1 MTQKLRDIV
10 TGFYGNEWYLAH
22 KRDIDFELNHLELHD
37 MDEYVLMLHNKGIR
51 IDHNEHNSNILY
63 LLDITSKEPLER
75 IECVGGAFPDID
87 WDTEQHRRV
96 EVFDYLKE
104 KYGSGFAHIGT
115 FSTFKTKNL
124 FKDCLRI
131 FDIPFEES
139 NKISKLLPDNPT
151 DERNIKECLES
162 IPEFKRVYDENQVI
176 HNAIDFAV
184 HMQSKGAIRQTG
196 VHACLSSHTQ
206 LLTTN
211 GFIPIKD
218 LSSIESFEII
228 NAHGVHSAKAFISG
242 QKEVFKLEIAS
253 SKYSNK
259 KIFEHLTFDHKVL
272 TEDGWFNGTD
282 LLGKFLKAGCPTF
295 SLFHEFLGW
304 SWNDG
309 NYNSTYNRGHAYFTP
324 KQDKTAID
332 RFQQF
337 LQSQC
342 ARLDRWSIKS
352 HIVEEV
358 LSKHPEAVLH
368 TSEKLPPLDLSNEES
383 RSFLKGFF
391 SANCSVQ
398 RGGIRLKITSFEM
411 IKFISETLFLFNIDN
426 SVQKIKGKIC
436 NFPNGEYQCKDSYQ
450 LEIGPQAS
458 YNFLNEIGLIQE
470 YKIDKIHKVEVLSVT
485 SCGIQTVYDFTVDT
499 ADEACKNGI
508 TPTCVV
514 HNCGVILSD
523 NPLDDLIPLWSSQDA
538 PVAMFDG
545 DTLEK
550 IGFVKSDILGLK
562 TLSVIGN
569 TVRLIKDIHGIT
581 IDVNNIPDHDEKA
594 YKLIADG
601 NVLGLFQVEGNMAKF
616 AIAAQPKSIEDLAA
630 ISALYRPGP
639 MGMGYL
645 EKYLDRKKGR
655 EECDFDIPEYNYI
668 FKDSYGLMIYQE
680 GVMIL
685 AQEMSDFTDI
695 EVDVLRK
702 AIGKKNLKLLSS
714 LKGKLV
720 SRAVAKGISEEVL
733 EIFWE
738 NLLAF
743 GSYAFNKS
751 HSVSYALITYQTAW
765 LKAHYPSEFMASLI
779 SLESEADQAAL
790 YIENAKQMGI
800 NVLPPD
806 INQSGRDF
814 SISLGGDILF
824 GFSTVKNLGDKA
836 VQQILD
842 LQPFNSFGD
851 FLIKTSG
858 IRNINKKVY
867 EVLIK
872 CGACDFFGFNR
883 SAMLANFELYIS
895 DWNKNASSMSA
906 AEFEAKQSDYFNND
920 QYPEM
925 PLLDI
930 LKWEK
935 DLVGIYISG
944 TPFDIVEQAVK
955 ISNSALL
962 EDLENKDHYVGSIIC
977 QLTDFKKH
985 KAPSGEMAFLT
996 ITDKKNY
1003 TSNEFV
1009 VFPRQYQVMSK
1020 HFVKESF
1027 LLISFKMETKNGKK
1041 SCIVEQVANLNERV
1055 GVIARSIAKKAEIN
1069 HIDVIISGIPS
1080 TPRMKTVQKVLQDY
1094 ISDTPS
1100 AYTVN
1105 VNCVSSNVI
1114 YNFGHFYLKNIG
1126 LDTIRAFNAIQDI
1139 HVSRGSR
1146 TNF

>member
-1 MTQKLRDIV
+1 M
-10 TGFYGNEWYLAH
+10 
-22 KRDIDFELNHLELHD
+22 
-37 MDEYVLMLHNKGIR
+37 
-51 IDHNEHNSNILY
+51 
-63 LLDITSKEPLER
+63 
-75 IECVGGAFPDID
+75 
-87 WDTEQHRRV
+87 
-96 EVFDYLKE
+96 
-104 KYGSGFAHIGT
+104 
-115 FSTFKTKNL
+115 
-124 FKDCLRI
+124 
-131 FDIPFEES
+131 
-139 NKISKLLPDNPT
+139 
-151 DERNIKECLES
+151 
-162 IPEFKRVYDENQVI
+162 
-176 HNAIDFAV
+176 
-184 HMQSKGAIRQTG
+184 
-196 VHACLSSHTQ
+196 
-206 LLTTN
+206 
-211 GFIPIKD
+211 
-218 LSSIESFEII
+218 
-228 NAHGVHSAKAFISG
+228 
-242 QKEVFKLEIAS
+242 
-253 SKYSNK
+253 
-259 KIFEHLTFDHKVL
+259 
-272 TEDGWFNGTD
+272 
-282 LLGKFLKAGCPTF
+282 
-295 SLFHEFLGW
+295 
-304 SWNDG
+304 
-309 NYNSTYNRGHAYFTP
+309 
-324 KQDKTAID
+324 
-332 RFQQF
+332 
-337 LQSQC
+337 
-342 ARLDRWSIKS
+342 
-352 HIVEEV
+352 
-358 LSKHPEAVLH
+358 
-368 TSEKLPPLDLSNEES
+368 
-383 RSFLKGFF
+383 
-391 SANCSVQ
+391 
-398 RGGIRLKITSFEM
+398 
-411 IKFISETLFLFNIDN
+411 
-426 SVQKIKGKIC
+426 
-436 NFPNGEYQCKDSYQ
+436 
-450 LEIGPQAS
+450 EIGPTAT
-458 YNFLNEIGLIQE
+458 YRFVNIVGLIQQ
-470 YKIDKIHKVEVLSVT
+470 YKLDKLKPVKVLSFEPSVE
-485 SCGIQTVYDFTVDT
+485 SEVFDFTVDT
-499 ADEACKNGI
+499 QIANEQNGV
-508 TPTCVV
+508 TPNCLV

-545 DTLEK
+545 GTLEK

-569 TVRLIKDIHGIT
+569 TVRLIKDIHGIE
-581 IDVNNIPDHDEKA
+581 IDIDNVPDHDEKA
-594 YKLIADG
+594 YQMIENG

-616 AIAAQPKSIEDLAA
+616 AIAAQPRSIEDLAA

-645 EKYLDRKKGR
+645 DKYLDRKKGL

-668 FKDSYGLMIYQE
+668 FKDTYGLMIYQE

-702 AIGKKNLKLLSS
+702 AVGKKSITLLNS
-714 LKGKLV
+714 LKTKFITG
-720 SRAVAKGISEEVL
+720 AMNNGIDEIRL
-733 EIFWE
+733 EAFWE

-743 GSYAFNKS
+743 GQYAFNKS
-751 HSVSYALITYQTAW
+751 HSVAYALITYQTAW

-895 DWNKNASSMSA
+895 DWNKNASCMSP
-906 AEFEAKQSDYFNND
+906 AEFEAKQSEYFNND

-925 PLLDI
+925 PLLEI

-955 ISNSALL
+955 ISNSVLIGQL
-962 EDLENKDHYVGSIIC
+962 EEKDHYVGSIIC

-985 KAPSGEMAFLT
+985 KAASGEMAFLT
-996 ITDKKNY
+996 VTDKKGY
-1003 TSNEFV
+1003 SSNEFV
-1009 VFPRQYQVMSK
+1009 VFPRQYQVMAK
-1020 HFVKESF
+1020 HFVKEAF

-1055 GVIARSIAKKAEIN
+1055 GVIAKNIAKKAEIN
-1069 HIDVIISGIPS
+1069 HIDVMISGIPS

-1105 VNCVSSNVI
+1105 VNCVKDNVL